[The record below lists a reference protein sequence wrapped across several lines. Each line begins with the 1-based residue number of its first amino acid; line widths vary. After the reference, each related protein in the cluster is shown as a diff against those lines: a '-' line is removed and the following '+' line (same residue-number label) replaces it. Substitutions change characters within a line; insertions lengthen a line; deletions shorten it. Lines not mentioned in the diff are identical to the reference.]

1 MQKKQPKKQQNELT
15 YSEGKSMKVKP
26 TILLLFVI
34 TLFAIIIT
42 GSAYAGTVR
51 GRLDRQGPYGIYP
64 VSYMAV
70 TLYSSTSGRTSP
82 AYTGANG
89 MYYLYNIPYGGYALE
104 IWVNGFSYPPI
115 TYRISVFNQP
125 YTDIKPILIP

>member
-15 YSEGKSMKVKP
+15 YSGGKSMKVKP

-70 TLYSSTSGRTSP
+70 P